1 MTLLHAQLEQPA
13 RLRLTFTDSAERFS
27 LGDVIVTPAVEVY
40 EIRAEGNDLVV
51 DTVELPLCREY
62 TVLVRGAGLVTVD
75 NNPCLRSLAPDK
87 PLGCTI
93 VDGYYVFRLFAPR
106 ASRVRLLLFERPE
119 QTLGSEY
126 YLERGEEGLWVL
138 SLPAP
143 SREMYYEYRVDGP
156 AGPSEMFNG
165 QIGIGDP
172 YAHAVVTANTWRH
185 PARCLLP
192 DRIPDYD
199 WEGDTYVTIDNAD
212 LVLYEMHVRDM
223 TVHPS
228 SGVDPRTAGSYR
240 GLVQRGTRGG
250 LDYIR
255 SLGVNAVE
263 LLPVQQFAAIEPPYQ
278 RHVSGGLYNHWNP
291 YERNHWGYMTSY
303 FFSPE
308 PRYSC
313 EAIRDEGK
321 WNTAAPAHLNEFR
334 DMVKA
339 FHREGIAVIIDVVF
353 NHTSQYDYQPLK
365 YIDRK
370 YYYRRGINGEYLDR
384 SGCGNDLAT
393 EMPMVRRLI
402 VDSVVHW
409 LKEFHVDGFRFDLA
423 AMIDDETL
431 KAVREAAQAIH
442 PGVIL
447 IAEPWGGGGYDL
459 ARFSALEMPAWNDLF
474 RNGVKGHDPMNGR
487 GYIFGTWGKSRAEDF
502 GMWLLGSVEGRGGP
516 FRTHAHALNYLE
528 SHDGYTLG
536 DFIRI
541 ATGGARPGQVVGDLA
556 SHVRLRPDQLRIA
569 RLGAVL
575 LLVSRGAV
583 MLHAG
588 QEFAR
593 SKVVAPRDIPDV
605 RALVLDHNSYEKD
618 DETNWINYTHA
629 DVNRDLL
636 EYYQGLI
643 ALRRRFRCLRH
654 AEETRYRF
662 ISADVPM
669 AGGFVLKGMDGEKDL
684 IVLINGNDSR
694 KARFHILEASKS
706 LGVLVDAFVAGDTVL
721 RRISGPDLT
730 VEAGC
735 CLVAQVEDGG

>member
-13 RLRLTFTDSAERFS
+13 LLRLTFSDSAERIAH
-27 LGDVIVTPAVEVY
+27 GDVIVTPAVEVH
-40 EIRAEGNDLVV
+40 EIRAEGNDLLVH
-51 DTVELPLCREY
+51 TSELPLCREY
-62 TVLVRGAGLVTVD
+62 TVLVRGAGLVAVD
-75 NNPCLRSLAPDK
+75 NSPCLRSLAPTT
-87 PLGCTI
+87 PLGCLLE
-93 VDGYYVFRLFAPR
+93 GSSYVFRLFAPR
-106 ASRVRLLLFERPE
+106 AFRVRLQLFERPE
-119 QTLGSEY
+119 QTLGTEY
-126 YLERGEEGLWVL
+126 YLEHAGEGLWEL

-143 SREMYYEYRVDGP
+143 LRETYYAYRVDGP
-156 AGPSEMFNG
+156 TGPSEMFNG

-172 YAHAVVTANTWRH
+172 YARAVVTANTWRH

-199 WEGDTYVTIDNAD
+199 WEDDAHVTVDPAD
-212 LVLYEMHVRDM
+212 LVIYELHVRDM
-223 TVHPS
+223 TAHPS
-228 SGVDPRTAGSYR
+228 SGADPQLAGSYR
-240 GLVQRGTRGG
+240 GLVQRGVRGG
-250 LDYIR
+250 IDHIR

-278 RHVSGGLYNHWNP
+278 RHVAGGLFNHWNP

-308 PRYSC
+308 PRYSS
-313 EAIRDEGK
+313 EAVREQGK
-321 WNTAAPAHLNEFR
+321 WNTAAPAHLDEFR

-339 FHREGIAVIIDVVF
+339 FHREGIAVIIDVVY

-370 YYYRRGINGEYLDR
+370 YYYRRGTQGAFLDL

-393 EMPMVRRLI
+393 EMPMTRCLI

-431 KAVREAAQAIH
+431 EAVRGAAQAIH

-447 IAEPWGGGGYDL
+447 IAEPWGGGRYDL
-459 ARFSALEMPAWNDLF
+459 ARFSSMDMPSWNDVF
-474 RNGVKGHDPMNGR
+474 RNGVKGHDPMHGR
-487 GYIFGTWGKSRAEDF
+487 GYLFGTWGESRAEDF
-502 GMWLLGSVEGRGGP
+502 GKWLLGSVVSRGGP
-516 FRTHAHALNYLE
+516 YRSHTHSVNYLE

-541 ATGGARPGQVVGDLA
+541 ATGSARPGQVVGDLRA
-556 SHVRLRPDQLRIA
+556 HARLRPDQLRIA
-569 RLGAVL
+569 RLAAVML
-575 LLVSRGAV
+575 MVSRGAV

-593 SKVVAPRDIPDV
+593 SKVVAPRDIPDI
-605 RALVLDHNSYEKD
+605 RPLVLDHNSYEKD
-618 DETNWINYTHA
+618 DETNWIDYAHA
-629 DVNRDLL
+629 DVNRDLT
-636 EYYQGLI
+636 EYYRGLI

-654 AEETRYRF
+654 AEESRYHF
-662 ISADVPM
+662 VSADVPM
-669 AGGFVLKGMDGEKDL
+669 AGGFVLKGMDGERDL
-684 IVLINGNDSR
+684 IVLINGNHAQQARYHVPEAAR
-694 KARFHILEASKS
+694 K
-706 LGVLVDAFVAGDTVL
+706 LGVLVDALVAGDSVL
-721 RRISGPDLT
+721 RRINGPDLV

-735 CLVAQVEDGG
+735 CLVAQVEVSD